1 MSNIVFKGHITSPDA
16 MLGILRLTLV
26 IVRNT
31 CRSINGLVHR
41 FPWLC
46 IIVTILAAVIISLV
60 QIGKARAERDKVSKS
75 MVQVQMKLDSYQATF
90 GGCNK

>member
-16 MLGILRLTLV
+16 MIGILRLELV

-31 CRSINGLVHR
+31 CRSINGFVHR
-41 FPWLC
+41 FPWVC
-46 IIVTILAAVIISLV
+46 IIVTIVIAIVVSFV
-60 QIGKARAERDKVSKS
+60 QIGKARAERDKINKS

-90 GGCNK
+90 ARDYK

>member
-16 MLGILRLTLV
+16 MMGILRLGLV

-31 CRSINGLVHR
+31 CRFINGFVHR
-41 FPWLC
+41 FPWVC
-46 IIVTILAAVIISLV
+46 IIVTIVIAIVISFV
-60 QIGKARAERDKVSKS
+60 QIGKARAERDKINKS

-90 GGCNK
+90 GECNK